1 MSETSAG
8 RGTEGFET
16 AGARWLRLIGR
27 RGLAPLVLLLLAL
40 VFFAPGLSQVPPLDR
55 DEPRFAQATKQM
67 VESRDFIDIRFQD
80 MARHKKPVG
89 IYWLQS
95 AVVEA
100 SGLGHDAPIWV
111 YRLVSQLGAILA
123 VLLSYWCVRA
133 FAGPPVAF
141 VAGALVVAS
150 LIVGVEARLA
160 KTDAMLLASI
170 LAAQGA
176 LARIWL
182 DRAALR
188 GRPLLATLFWGAL
201 AVSVLIKGPV
211 GPLVVGLTV
220 VFLSIAT
227 RDVGWIRLL
236 YPLRGILGFLLAV
249 LPWFVAIYLQTDGAF
264 FAEAVGKDLLG
275 KVATGQ
281 ESHGAPPLTHL
292 AAALGTFWPLSA
304 FMVLALPGLIAARRA
319 PAVVFALCWVV
330 PTWLIFEFTATK
342 LPHYTLPLLPGI
354 ALLAAVLLSKQE
366 QPPSKGWRYAAAG
379 LLFVPIAG
387 VAAANFVAG
396 PVVGVWPSPPGA
408 VIAAL
413 ALVPGVAALRA
424 MAQGA
429 ALRALPRA
437 LLAGFL
443 LIVATWGFTLPG
455 LSPIWISPRLADA
468 VAQEASCPA
477 PRVANVGF
485 NEPSYIF
492 LQGTD
497 TLPTSAEGAAR
508 FLVEADPEPGEGAT
522 ARCRIAVV
530 DALHEAAFLA
540 ALTELGAP
548 REKSMVRVTGLNIN
562 GGDELDIGLYSA
574 EETGRE

>member
-8 RGTEGFET
+8 RATEGFGT
-16 AGARWLRLIGR
+16 AGVRWLRVIGR
-27 RGLAPLVLLLLAL
+27 RGLAPLVLLLLGL
-40 VFFAPGLSQVPPLDR
+40 VFFAPGLTQVPPLDR

-67 VESRDFIDIRFQD
+67 VESRDFIDIRFQET
-80 MARHKKPVG
+80 ARHKKPVG

-100 SGLGHDAPIWV
+100 SGLGRDAPIWV
-111 YRLVSQLGAILA
+111 YRLPSQLGALLA
-123 VLLSYWCVRA
+123 VLLTYWCVRA
-133 FAGPPVAF
+133 FAAPGVAF
-141 VAGALVVAS
+141 VAGALVAAS

-182 DRAALR
+182 ERAALR
-188 GRPLLATLFWGAL
+188 GHPLLAALFWGAL
-201 AVSVLIKGPV
+201 GVSVLIKGPV

-220 VFLSIAT
+220 VLLSAVT
-227 RDVGWIRLL
+227 RDFGWIRLL
-236 YPLRGILGFLLAV
+236 YPLRGIAAFLLLV

-264 FAEAVGKDLLG
+264 FAEAIGKDLLG

-319 PAVVFALCWVV
+319 PAVIFALCWIA
-330 PTWLIFEFTATK
+330 PTWVIFEFTATK
-342 LPHYTLPLLPGI
+342 LPHYTLPLLPGV
-354 ALLAAVLLSKQE
+354 ALLAAVLLSRQDE
-366 QPPSKGWRYAAAG
+366 PPSKGWRYAAAG
-379 LLFVPIAG
+379 LLFVPVAG
-387 VAAANFVAG
+387 VAAANFIAG
-396 PVVGVWPSPPGA
+396 PIVGAWPSPPGA

-413 ALVPGVAALRA
+413 ALAPGITA
-424 MAQGA
+424 MRHMARGA
-429 ALRALPRA
+429 ALRALPTT

-443 LIVATWGFTLPG
+443 LIVATWGFTLPA
-455 LSPIWISPRLADA
+455 LSPIWVSPRLADA
-468 VAQEASCPA
+468 VAQEATCPA

-497 TLPTSAEGAAR
+497 TLPTSAQGAAR
-508 FLVEADPEPGEGAT
+508 FLVEADGEADGG
-522 ARCRIAVV
+522 CRIAVV
-530 DALHEAAFLA
+530 DTRHEADFLSALA
-540 ALTELGAP
+540 ALGVT
-548 REKSMVRVTGLNIN
+548 RDKSSVRVTGLNIN
-562 GGDELDIGLYSA
+562 GGDEMDIGLYSA
-574 EETGRE
+574 QETGRE